1 MRLLKIYLRFFFRR
15 IVVILYLL
23 LFVLLYF
30 KLNNEYFDVGFFEI
44 QNPFYNFFSSFNSFF
59 YAVVIF
65 VIFAVTTTFTEII
78 LTIVNSKYQD
88 RKEKENSAI
97 HADIN
102 SKIFKHLLE
111 TKELD
116 TDISFVQQHKVFY
129 SADYPRLVF
138 INRLRRILLLTK
150 GEINTRCIRIF
161 HLLNSEDLLNTY
173 LISPYLRHKLLALRI
188 IGDFKLD
195 MFSNKLKNL
204 IYDKNDIIASEA
216 MYAYAKIA
224 VDTDFSFLIDRNQPI
239 SKLDFYIFVQ
249 IAKQYKNIDYLALI
263 NSKNP
268 SISALGL
275 RFAGLHYVKSAKG
288 EIFKRINHPDEFVCQ
303 EAQYAYLRMVEELDA
318 VILLSRFDAFN
329 KENQLKILSLLG
341 KYLGNQLVLNLF
353 NSIIERSEFD
363 IKSAALN
370 ILMQNNIV
378 ASMRFR
384 NHPDPL
390 IKKAFSQLTEF

>member
-1 MRLLKIYLRFFFRR
+1 
-15 IVVILYLL
+15 
-23 LFVLLYF
+23 
-30 KLNNEYFDVGFFEI
+30 
-44 QNPFYNFFSSFNSFF
+44 
-59 YAVVIF
+59 
-65 VIFAVTTTFTEII
+65 
-78 LTIVNSKYQD
+78 
-88 RKEKENSAI
+88 
-97 HADIN
+97 
-102 SKIFKHLLE
+102 
-111 TKELD
+111 
-116 TDISFVQQHKVFY
+116 
-129 SADYPRLVF
+129 
-138 INRLRRILLLTK
+138 
-150 GEINTRCIRIF
+150 
-161 HLLNSEDLLNTY
+161 
-173 LISPYLRHKLLALRI
+173 
-188 IGDFKLD
+188 

>member
-1 MRLLKIYLRFFFRR
+1 
-15 IVVILYLL
+15 
-23 LFVLLYF
+23 VLLYF

-224 VDTDFSFLIDRNQPI
+224 VDTDFSFVIDRNQPI